1 MIESSW
7 SGRLLS
13 WQECLIESFVL
24 DLHLGTHLDLSLVSM
39 EGEKTL

>member
-13 WQECLIESFVL
+13 WQELLIESVAL
-24 DLHLGTHLDLSLVSM
+24 DLHSGTHLDLSLVNM
-39 EGEKTL
+39 EAGKTL